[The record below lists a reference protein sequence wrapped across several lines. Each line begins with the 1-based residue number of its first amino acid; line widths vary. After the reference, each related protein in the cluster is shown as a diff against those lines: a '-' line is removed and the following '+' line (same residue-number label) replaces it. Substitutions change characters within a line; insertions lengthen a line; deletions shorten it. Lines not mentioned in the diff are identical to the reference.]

1 METVNCY
8 LLFVT
13 LGSEWRCPVPVTSM
27 CPLYAPWIRFYFCPY
42 RTWLDLLHDV
52 RRALP
57 WAMGDIGLSARCCLL
72 GMCSVN
78 S

>member
-42 RTWLDLLHDV
+42 RTWLDVLHGV
-52 RRALP
+52 RRAVP
-57 WAMGDIGLSARCCLL
+57 WAMETIGLSARL
-72 GMCSVN
+72 
-78 S
+78 